1 MRIAKALVV
10 VAASMLGV
18 AAAQERPRITK
29 IEFRPA
35 TVEEGNGII
44 ISLAGSGKCTYTIDF
59 GDGQTERR
67 TAVLPDQVRH
77 LYAAGKAYDVVA
89 TPEAPCEGVARARID
104 VQGIDRG
111 IWSVQA
117 ELSSATAPEV
127 MVTVDGRGA
136 CTVLVDF
143 GDGQSEKHDV
153 TLPAKVP
160 HKYLKAG
167 SYEIHARTQ
176 EPCRGEGRVRLE
188 IKSAP

>member
-1 MRIAKALVV
+1 MRIVKAPVALGVL
-10 VAASMLGV
+10 AASLLAA
-18 AAAQERPRITK
+18 AAAQERPRITR
-29 IEFRPA
+29 IDFRPA

-44 ISLAGSGKCTYTIDF
+44 ISLAGAGKCTYTIDF

-67 TAVLPDQVRH
+67 TAELPDQMRH
-77 LYAAGKAYDVVA
+77 LYAPGKAYDVVA

-104 VQGIDRG
+104 VQGIERG
-111 IWSVQA
+111 IWRVLA

-136 CTVLVDF
+136 CAVIVDF

-160 HKYLKAG
+160 HKYAKAG

-188 IKSAP
+188 IK